1 LRASWPDIS
10 LQRNIEMIA
19 RSLIHRSL
27 AVGLAVASAL
37 GAAALRAQEQQD
49 DPLPVKKVVLYNAG
63 VGFFERRAEIDGNA
77 KVDLKFNAA
86 EINDLLKSM
95 VLQDLAGGKISTVT
109 YASMDP
115 ITKTLKTFAIDLT
128 NNPTLANL
136 LDQVRGEKVEI
147 EAPNRVTGTI
157 LGVETRE
164 QQVGDRDKV
173 VKTEFLNL
181 LTDAGLR
188 SFPMTSIS
196 RIKLLDAKLDGEL
209 RQALNVLAL
218 GHATD
223 KKTVSLSFEGAG
235 KRPVRVGYI
244 QQSPIWRTTYRLVLS
259 DKKAPFLQG
268 WALVENTTE
277 EDWRDVNL
285 TLVSGRP
292 ISFVMNLYQPLYVNR
307 PLVESELFA
316 SLRPQVYGQ
325 DMQGDQSGQWFNL
338 GRGGMMGGQGNMQP
352 GQVAL
357 RQRMAK
363 GEPQVPAAAPATA
376 ESSYAAVADAQGV
389 DARFQQN
396 QLNLTRGVDSAAA
409 GGDVGEL
416 FQYKIESPVTLPR
429 QQSAMLPIVNG
440 EIKGEKLSIYNANV
454 QPKHP
459 LNGFRLKNSTDLHL
473 MQGPVTV
480 FDDNTYAGDARIED
494 LPPGSER
501 LISYALDL
509 DVEVVPEAKGS
520 PDQLTSVK
528 IAKGTLTTTIKYE
541 RTQTYTVK
549 NSGKNAKTVLIEYPV
564 AADWKLIEP
573 KEPKEKTRDVYR
585 FAVTVEPGK
594 PATLKIAEEKTV
606 SNQMVLSNLD
616 DNAILF
622 YQRSPAVSAEVK
634 KALAEVLKRKQ
645 QLQELI
651 TKRQEHEQTIA
662 TITQEQGR
670 IRENMTRLDRN
681 NDLYARYVKKFSE
694 QEDQVEKAH
703 AQIEELNKQI
713 NERQK
718 SLDEY
723 LLGLDLG

>member
-1 LRASWPDIS
+1 
-10 LQRNIEMIA
+10 MIA
-19 RSLIHRSL
+19 RRLTHWML
-27 AVGLAVASAL
+27 VVGLVVAGAIGGGAVS
-37 GAAALRAQEQQD
+37 AQEKQD

-95 VLQDLAGGKISTVT
+95 VLQDLAGGKVSTVT

-173 VKTEFLNL
+173 VKSEFLNL

-188 SFPMTSIS
+188 SFPMATIS

-277 EDWRDVNL
+277 EDWRDVSL

-292 ISFVMNLYQPLYVNR
+292 ISFVMNLYQPLYNNR
-307 PLVESELFA
+307 PVVESELFS

-325 DMQGDQSGQWFNL
+325 DVNNKQWFAL
-338 GRGGMMGGQGNMQP
+338 SDRKGGVLPAQGK
-352 GQVAL
+352 QVESLAL
-357 RQRMAK
+357 RR
-363 GEPQVPAAAPATA
+363 GVRDEPQAPAAAPASA
-376 ESSYAAVADAQGV
+376 GANASGSVAVDGL
-389 DARFQQN
+389 FQNQ
-396 QLNLTRGVDSAAA
+396 QLNLTRGVESAAT

-429 QQSAMLPIVNG
+429 QQSAMLPIANG
-440 EIKGEKLSIYNANV
+440 EINGEKLSIYNANV

-473 MQGPVTV
+473 MQGPITV

-509 DVEVVPEAKGS
+509 DVEVVPETKPS
-520 PDQLTSVK
+520 PEHLTSVK
-528 IAKGTLTTTIKYE
+528 IAKGTLTTTRKYE
-541 RTQTYTVK
+541 RTVTYTVK
-549 NSGKNAKTVLIEYPV
+549 NSGKNTKTVLVEYPV
-564 AADWKLIEP
+564 EANWKLVEP
-573 KEPKEKTRDVYR
+573 KEPAEKTRDVYR
-585 FAVTVEPGK
+585 FAVTAEPGK
-594 PATLKIAEEKTV
+594 PATLKIVEEQTI
-606 SNQMVLSNLD
+606 SQQLALSNLD
-616 DNAILF
+616 DNTILF
-622 YQRSPAVSAEVK
+622 YQHSQAVSAEVK
-634 KALAEVLKRKQ
+634 KALAEVVKRKQ
-645 QLQELI
+645 QIQELL

-662 TITQEQGR
+662 TVSQEQAR